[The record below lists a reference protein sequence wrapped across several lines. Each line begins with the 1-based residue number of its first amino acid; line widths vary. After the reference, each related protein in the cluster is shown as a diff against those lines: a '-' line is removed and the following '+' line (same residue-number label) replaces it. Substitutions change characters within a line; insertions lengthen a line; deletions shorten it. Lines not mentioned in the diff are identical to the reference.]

1 MSPTRSS
8 SVLAEHTYFVPTAHL
23 VCCRAACIP
32 TSTFAVSRP
41 TTEDYY
47 AHVRRWPIKSR
58 ISPWHDEPRVG
69 SVKTNVRRARP
80 SAKVSLSAT
89 NLPIRWEWELLVLCN
104 AFSSRTP
111 QLDRRARQEVRCVL
125 MRCAHRNRQ
134 AAWSTFKVG
143 CVPFDMTP
151 ILLERRTSQDS

>member
-1 MSPTRSS
+1 MLVWRMAGIKKIMGTRSS
-8 SVLAEHTYFVPTAHL
+8 SVLAEHTCFVPTAHL

-89 NLPIRWEWELLVLCN
+89 NLPIRWEGELFLLCN
-104 AFSSRTP
+104 AFSSRRIVPHNWTGVH
-111 QLDRRARQEVRCVL
+111 DRRYGA
-125 MRCAHRNRQ
+125 
-134 AAWSTFKVG
+134 S
-143 CVPFDMTP
+143 
-151 ILLERRTSQDS
+151 